1 MIHIERFLMGII
13 GTVLFFFGLL
23 AVSAILIHVN
33 LSCLIFG
40 ILLCLFLYGVGYILQ
55 QSLRE

>member
-1 MIHIERFLMGII
+1 MIHIERFLMGVI
-13 GTVLFFFGLL
+13 GTVIFLFGLL
-23 AVSAILIHVN
+23 ALSAIFVRVN
-33 LSCLIFG
+33 LACLIFG